1 MSKRIALVGM
11 PNTGKSTLFN
21 RLTGAGAKVGN
32 WPGLTVELLSA
43 KLLLGDGMV
52 ELVDLPGLHNLHG
65 FSEDERVA
73 RRFVETQPL
82 NGILVVLNTTQ
93 LERQLALVLQMK
105 SLGLPMFLALNMAD
119 EAKHRGIRVRTE
131 HLEAQLGMPVRL
143 ISAKHGQGVPELKQ
157 ALTAWLREHPQTTH
171 ASAIALTEDD
181 VIEDTLNDI
190 LSDSLHIPICLSPT
204 RTDRVD
210 RWLLHPWL
218 GIPLFLLIMLAVFQ
232 VVYGVGAPLQEGL
245 GWLLD
250 EIKTLWLAP
259 LVAGLPTWAA
269 SFLLEGL
276 YDGVGTVM
284 SFLPIIVAFFL
295 AMAVVEDSG
304 YLARAAFLMDAIM
317 ARLGLDGRA
326 FVMQLMGFG
335 CNVPA
340 MMGTRVIRSRAQRIA
355 AMMMIPFSL
364 CSARLQVFLFF
375 TTAVFSPRAAPWVL
389 FSLYVMSFL
398 LAFLTAWLM
407 RGRSRRALDP
417 LLMELPPYRIPTLA
431 ALARQAFRESGHFLS
446 QAGGFIILGVA
457 LVWFLTHVPP
467 GRSPRQPRHPGR
479 PDRRMDRAR
488 LHPPGHRPVAVHR
501 PAVRLRRQGSGD
513 RRPGRHLRRRRRR
526 TLRPARPAPG
536 LDAGLQLHAVHPDL
550 HPLPLDPRHP
560 AQGVR
565 QRSGHVG
572 IPGLVPGRR
581 VAVEL
586 RVLSDGEGPVRLRH
600 ASTIAPEGAACRVD
614 LGHPG
619 EIRAQ

>member
-457 LVWFLTHVPP
+457 LVWFLTHVPLDVP
-467 GRSPRQPRHPGR
+467 PASPATLAGQIAAWIEPVFTPLGI
-479 PDRRMDRAR
+479 DQLLSIALLFGFVAKEVVIGALAVIYGAGGDELSGLLGQR
-488 LHPPGHRPVAVHR
+488 LDWMQAYSFMLFTLIYTPCLSTLA
-501 PAVRLRRQGSGD
+501 
-513 RRPGRHLRRRRRR
+513 
-526 TLRPARPAPG
+526 TLRKE
-536 LDAGLQLHAVHPDL
+536 
-550 HPLPLDPRHP
+550 
-560 AQGVR
+560 
-565 QRSGHVG
+565 SGSD
-572 IPGLVPGRR
+572 R
-581 VAVEL
+581 VMW
-586 RVLSDGEGPVRLRH
+586 
-600 ASTIAPEGAACRVD
+600 ASLAWSLGAAW
-614 LGHPG
+614 LLSFAFYQTA
-619 EIRAQ
+619 RALFG

>member
-93 LERQLALVLQMK
+93 LERQLALVLQLK

-119 EAKHRGIRVRTE
+119 EARHRGIRVRTE

-250 EIKTLWLAP
+250 EIKMLWLAP

-417 LLMELPPYRIPTLA
+417 LLMELPPYRLPTVA

-457 LVWFLTHVPP
+457 LVWFLTHIPLDVPP
-467 GRSPRQPRHPGR
+467 ASPATLAGQLAAWIEPVFTPLGI
-479 PDRRMDRAR
+479 DQLLSIALLFGFVAKEVVIGALAVIYGAGGDELSGLLGQR
-488 LHPPGHRPVAVHR
+488 LDWMQAYSFMLFTLIYTPCLSTLA
-501 PAVRLRRQGSGD
+501 
-513 RRPGRHLRRRRRR
+513 
-526 TLRPARPAPG
+526 TLRKE
-536 LDAGLQLHAVHPDL
+536 
-550 HPLPLDPRHP
+550 
-560 AQGVR
+560 
-565 QRSGHVG
+565 SGSD
-572 IPGLVPGRR
+572 R
-581 VAVEL
+581 VMW
-586 RVLSDGEGPVRLRH
+586 
-600 ASTIAPEGAACRVD
+600 ASLAWSLGAAW
-614 LGHPG
+614 LLSFAFYQTA
-619 EIRAQ
+619 RALFG